1 MFGIYSFKNK
11 INNKRYIGQSKNLE
25 ERYKAHLRN
34 YTNENLQTYNGHFYR
49 ALRKYGIE
57 NFEYEILYSDNF
69 IDSITLNELEIYYI
83 KFYDSFNNGYNMNLG
98 GQYTSGP
105 KTLNQDQVDEIVSIL
120 QSNEQI
126 SFIKISE
133 QYNVSD
139 GTIRLINL
147 GTIWKKSNIE
157 YPIRKNTY
165 IHNIGGSNPN
175 AKLTD
180 EFVLFLR
187 QEFVT
192 KDLSQLSKEYSDI
205 PFSSL
210 KKAVYGVQFKHLPVY
225 KKRKNKWF
233 LNDTCIDYPRL
244 EE

>member
-11 INNKRYIGQSKNLE
+11 INQKCYIGQSKNLE

-34 YTNENLQTYNGHFYR
+34 YTNEKLQTYNGHFYR

-57 NFEYEILYSDNF
+57 NFEYEILYSDKF
-69 IDSITLNELEIYYI
+69 INSTALNELEIYYI
-83 KFYDSFNNGYNMNLG
+83 KLYNSFNDGYNMNLG

-105 KTLNQDQVDEIVSIL
+105 KTLNQNQVDEIINIL
-120 QSNEQI
+120 QTDIQI
-126 SFIKISE
+126 SFTKIGE
-133 QYNVSD
+133 QYNISD

-147 GTIWKKSNIE
+147 GKIWIKPDID

-165 IHNIGGSNPN
+165 THNIGGSNPN
-175 AKLTD
+175 AKLSN

-187 QEFVT
+187 QEFVNKSLT
-192 KDLSQLSKEYSDI
+192 QLSKEYPDI

-210 KKAVYGVQFKHLPVY
+210 KKVIYGVQFKHLPVY

>member
-11 INNKRYIGQSKNLE
+11 INQKRYIGQSKNLE

-34 YTNENLQTYNGHFYR
+34 YTNEKLQTYNGHFYR

-57 NFEYEILYSDNF
+57 NFEYEILYSDKF
-69 IDSITLNELEIYYI
+69 IDSTTLNELEIYYI
-83 KFYDSFNNGYNMNLG
+83 KLYNSFNDGYNMNLG

-105 KTLNQDQVDEIVSIL
+105 KILNQNQVDEIINIL
-120 QSNEQI
+120 QTDTQI
-126 SFIKISE
+126 SFTKIGE
-133 QYNVSD
+133 QYNISD

-147 GTIWKKSNIE
+147 GKIWIKPDID

-165 IHNIGGSNPN
+165 THNIGGSNPN
-175 AKLTD
+175 AKLSN

-187 QEFVT
+187 QEFVNKSLT
-192 KDLSQLSKEYSDI
+192 QLSKEYPDI

-210 KKAVYGVQFKHLPVY
+210 KKVIYGVQFKHLPVY

>member
-1 MFGIYSFKNK
+1 
-11 INNKRYIGQSKNLE
+11 
-25 ERYKAHLRN
+25 
-34 YTNENLQTYNGHFYR
+34 
-49 ALRKYGIE
+49 
-57 NFEYEILYSDNF
+57 
-69 IDSITLNELEIYYI
+69 
-83 KFYDSFNNGYNMNLG
+83 MNLG
-98 GQYTSGP
+98 GQYTSDP
-105 KTLNQDQVDEIVSIL
+105 KTLNQEQVDEIVNIL

-126 SFIKISE
+126 SFTKISE
-133 QYNVSD
+133 QYNVSA
-139 GTIRLINL
+139 GTIHLINL
-147 GTIWKKSNIE
+147 GAIWKKPNIK

-187 QEFVT
+187 QVFVN
-192 KDLSQLSKEYSDI
+192 KDLGQLSKEYPDI

-225 KKRKNKWF
+225 KKRKNQWF
-233 LNDTCIDYPRL
+233 LNDTCIDYPHI

>member
-11 INNKRYIGQSKNLE
+11 INQKRYIGQSKNLE

-57 NFEYEILYSDNF
+57 NFEYEILYSDKF
-69 IDSITLNELEIYYI
+69 IDSTTLNELEIYYI
-83 KFYDSFNNGYNMNLG
+83 KLYNSFNDGYNMNLG

-105 KTLNQDQVDEIVSIL
+105 KTLNQNQVDEIINIL
-120 QSNEQI
+120 QTDIQI
-126 SFIKISE
+126 SFTKIGE
-133 QYNVSD
+133 QYNISD

-147 GTIWKKSNIE
+147 GKIWIKPDID

-165 IHNIGGSNPN
+165 THNIGGSNPN
-175 AKLTD
+175 AKLSD
-180 EFVLFLR
+180 DFVLFLR
-187 QEFVT
+187 QEFVN
-192 KDLSQLSKEYSDI
+192 KDLTQLSKEYPDI

>member
-11 INNKRYIGQSKNLE
+11 INQKCYIGQSKNLE

-57 NFEYEILYSDNF
+57 NFEYEILYSDKF
-69 IDSITLNELEIYYI
+69 IDSTTLNELEIYYI
-83 KFYDSFNNGYNMNLG
+83 KLYNSFNDGYNMNLG

-105 KTLNQDQVDEIVSIL
+105 KILNQNQVDEIINIL
-120 QSNEQI
+120 QTDTQI
-126 SFIKISE
+126 SFTKIGE
-133 QYNVSD
+133 QYNISD

-147 GTIWKKSNIE
+147 GKIWIKPDID

-165 IHNIGGSNPN
+165 THNIGGSNPN
-175 AKLTD
+175 AKLSN

-187 QEFVT
+187 QEFVNKSLT
-192 KDLSQLSKEYSDI
+192 QLSKEYPDI

-210 KKAVYGVQFKHLPVY
+210 KKAIYGVQFKHLPVY